1 MSPVADCPNNNMYDS
16 SFKNLD
22 HQLGPLE
29 THTRGEE
36 LARGYSPDL
45 TATQEGY
52 VRLIVESEPRCDR
65 KSVVGG
71 YLKAEKYSQDAQVTP
86 SLVFVIRE
94 QNRSSVRQMAD
105 HLREFI
111 GFWKGVHPSGGV
123 KEVLIL
129 SDIAYLKSLQRR
141 IVVLSAEFR
150 TLCQVL
156 DLGRGAQPVAVAAT
170 KAAPEHAR
178 RSEPG
183 ALRA

>member
-1 MSPVADCPNNNMYDS
+1 MYDN

-65 KSVVGG
+65 KAVVGG

-86 SLVFVIRE
+86 SLVFVMRE
-94 QNRSSVRQMAD
+94 QSRTSVRQMAD
-105 HLREFI
+105 HLRDFV
-111 GFWKGVHPSGGV
+111 GFWKGVHPNGGV

-141 IVVLSAEFR
+141 IVMLSAEFR
-150 TLCQVL
+150 SLCQVL
-156 DLGRGAQPVAVAAT
+156 DLARGAQPMPVVAT
-170 KAAPEHAR
+170 KPATEHAR
-178 RSEPG
+178 RPEAD
-183 ALRA
+183 ALRV

>member
-1 MSPVADCPNNNMYDS
+1 MYDN

-86 SLVFVIRE
+86 SLVFVMRE
-94 QNRSSVRQMAD
+94 QNRTSVRQMAD
-105 HLREFI
+105 HLREFV
-111 GFWKGVHPSGGV
+111 GFWKGVHPNGGV

-141 IVVLSAEFR
+141 IVMLSAEFR
-150 TLCQVL
+150 ALCQVL
-156 DLGRGAQPVAVAAT
+156 DLGRAAPPVAVAAT
-170 KAAPEHAR
+170 KPATEHAR
-178 RSEPG
+178 RPEPD
-183 ALRA
+183 ALRV